1 MKLFLLSHRREMP
14 HSGQVPDPFTSLYF
28 SLAFGTGCLFYFQ
41 PNCCVLSIISPKSI
55 TFLPLCYLRDKK
67 QTCVCSVGQL
77 CPALCNLMDCSL
89 PGSSVHGIF
98 QARILEWVAIPF
110 SRASSQPRDWTQVSC
125 IAGRFFTVWATREN
139 RIQILAVFYDLGV

>member
-89 PGSSVHGIF
+89 PARPLCPWNFSGQNTVVGCHFLLQGIF
-98 QARILEWVAIPF
+98 LAQGLNSCLLCLLHW
-110 SRASSQPRDWTQVSC
+110 QV
-125 IAGRFFTVWATREN
+125 
-139 RIQILAVFYDLGV
+139 DLLPPHHLGSPHQ